1 MDKTTKQPLRVVF
14 LTEGEAPPEAVV
26 KLLEHD
32 SMVVGG
38 RELDAFFAELEMGF
52 PIPDLLVG
60 VGGQSLVQT
69 LRRHEQTACLPIFRW
84 GSTATTPPGWDG
96 SVVRWSEARLSDV
109 ALWLERL
116 TPFPR
121 VAEAEE
127 SDRREHLFLR
137 YLATRG
143 TASLAAAKEFGVK
156 APHAALRRWTERGW
170 CHGSIQHLKA
180 TPGLLEVVGR
190 ERLHIEELL
199 THPGQEVVV
208 HKKSIASK
216 NPNVNPSVLPV
227 ERRGGSKLAWMTI
240 AVLLVL
246 VAFLFQ
252 KAGGVGWMRNLFA
265 SELPDLE
272 SAMEDPVAESEPPP
286 LEVALSKE
294 QMPSLPEL
302 YLDARLMRPL
312 LEITAN
318 LDGRLQW
325 SAEEK
330 SSVMAGAQVGMI
342 TQVAGVDRSD
352 RLNVLMQ
359 DMAAELALQQAAAA
373 LAWKSGLEDAQE
385 VARMKTAA
393 LVTLERRLP
402 SLQQTYAQ
410 SKSLAEEGVI
420 SFREVRPDW
429 DALLALEED
438 IAQAKQ
444 VQDTAEGVVAKLQK
458 EGAPD
463 LAQQAS
469 WTTQTKALQVQLEE
483 AKATQIQ
490 VPILVE
496 QPGDFEPL
504 LAAGEVCHAGQ
515 VIALLSPQNGGY
527 LEAVLATPDWNAAY
541 LVGGA
546 RLRRP
551 ERSSWMPTRILSASS
566 EPDGLTRLRLRLP
579 VGWLDDA
586 LALADADHQLL
597 ELRLTAPVPT
607 SPDSPPEASQPN
619 GKLSV
624 EQPR

>member
-1 MDKTTKQPLRVVF
+1 
-14 LTEGEAPPEAVV
+14 
-26 KLLEHD
+26 
-32 SMVVGG
+32 MVVGG
-38 RELDAFFAELEMGF
+38 RELDTFFAELDKGF

-109 ALWLERL
+109 ALWLKRL
-116 TPFPR
+116 TPFPM
-121 VAEAEE
+121 VAETEE
-127 SDRREHLFLR
+127 NDRREHLFLR

-143 TASLAAAKEFGVK
+143 TASLADAKEFGIK
-156 APHAALRRWTERGW
+156 SPHAALRRWTECGW

-190 ERLHIEELL
+190 ECLHSEELL
-199 THPGQEVVV
+199 TPPGQEVMVR
-208 HKKSIASK
+208 KEPITSK
-216 NPNVNPSVLPV
+216 EAKVNPSVVPG
-227 ERRGGSKLAWMTI
+227 EHRGDSKWARMTI
-240 AVLLVL
+240 AALLVL
-246 VAFLFQ
+246 VVFLFQ
-252 KAGGVGWMRNLFA
+252 KAGGVGWMLNSFA
-265 SELPDLE
+265 AELPNSE
-272 SAMEDPVAESEPPP
+272 IAMEDPVAEPAQAPA
-286 LEVALSKE
+286 EVTTFKKE
-294 QMPSLPEL
+294 IPSLPEL
-302 YLDARLMRPL
+302 YLDARLMRPSL
-312 LEITAN
+312 GITAS

-330 SSVMAGAQVGMI
+330 SSVMAGAQIGMI
-342 TQVAGVDRSD
+342 TQVAGVDRRD
-352 RLNVLMQ
+352 RLKSLMQ
-359 DMAAELALQQAAAA
+359 EMEAELSLQQDAAA
-373 LAWKSGLEDAQE
+373 LVWKNDLEDAQE
-385 VARMKTAA
+385 VARVTHAA
-393 LVTLERRLP
+393 CVSLERRLP
-402 SLQQTYAQ
+402 SFQHTYAQ
-410 SKSLAEEGVI
+410 SKALADEGVI

-429 DALLALEED
+429 DALLALEEGID
-438 IAQAKQ
+438 QAKQ
-444 VQDTAEGVVAKLQK
+444 RQDTAKGVVAKLQK
-458 EGAPD
+458 EGAPN
-463 LAQQAS
+463 LTQQAS

-483 AKATQIQ
+483 AQATQIQ

-496 QPGDFEPL
+496 QPGDVEPL
-504 LAAGEVCHAGQ
+504 LAAGELCHAGQ

-527 LEAVLATPDWNAAY
+527 LEAVLATADWNAAY

-597 ELRLTAPVPT
+597 ELRLTAPLPT
-607 SPDSPPEASQPN
+607 APVSPQEAVQPN
-619 GKLSV
+619 RKSSV